1 MKKRLLKMLCVLLLV
16 PALLSGCWQEELPE
30 PEDQGLPQPEEPES
44 TESRVILPEVF
55 SLPYAPD
62 QSLDPITCP
71 DGMQQVVSSLMYE
84 GLFRLTPELEPEF
97 CLCSGYTYDAATY
110 RYEFTLRTGV
120 TFSDGTPLTAS
131 DVKASLDRARKS
143 DRYAQRLSQVTSVS
157 VVSDGVV
164 AVTLSAPNSAFPALM
179 DIPIIKA
186 GTENRT
192 APTGSG
198 PYLFAKDDTGAYL
211 TANNR
216 WWQDSSVLPL
226 STIRLQHCKD
236 QDSVL
241 YAFTSREVQ
250 LLTLDLTGSNSTG
263 VSGAGDYAEAA
274 TPVMQFLGMNT
285 RREALS
291 DSALRRALSAGIDRE
306 TLVSSC
312 LLGQGT
318 AAKLPASPAYAG
330 YDTAL
335 ETPYDTAAYNR
346 LLNAALGE
354 QAEDE
359 TPLTLTLLV
368 NEESSFK
375 VSAAQEIAMY
385 LNTARLTVTVE
396 AVPWDTFLTRLESGD
411 FDLYYGE
418 CRLTAD
424 WDLTAL
430 LSTEGSLN
438 YGGWSDETTDRLLQ
452 AYRSNGADANLVAL
466 WQQLLD
472 TAPFAP
478 ICFKSV
484 SVVTTEGVVQG
495 LSPTET
501 APLSPL
507 GSWSVRLDA

>member
-1 MKKRLLKMLCVLLLV
+1 MTRRLTALALALVLALSLTGCWEAEPEPDDFWGDELPPEEQETSQREPAQISDFTLPYLSGQTFDPV
-16 PALLSGCWQEELPE
+16 TCIDGVQQTVGALLYESLFTL
-30 PEDQGLPQPEEPES
+30 DASFTPQPVLCE
-44 TESRVILPEVF
+44 R
-55 SLPYAPD
+55 
-62 QSLDPITCP
+62 
-71 DGMQQVVSSLMYE
+71 SSCDAE
-84 GLFRLTPELEPEF
+84 TLTWTF
-97 CLCSGYTYDAATY
+97 A
-110 RYEFTLRTGV
+110 LRSAV
-120 TFSDGTPLTAS
+120 FSDGTALTAN
-131 DVKASLDRARKS
+131 DVLAAYRRAAESARYGARFANVASMKAQDAHTLI
-143 DRYAQRLSQVTSVS
+143 
-157 VVSDGVV
+157 
-164 AVTLSAPNSAFPALM
+164 VTLTQANGSFPALL
-179 DIPIIKA
+179 DIPIVKA

-211 TANNR
+211 TANSR

-236 QDSVL
+236 QDSAL

-285 RREALS
+285 RRESLS
-291 DSALRRALSAGIDRE
+291 DPALRRALSAGIDRE

-318 AAKLPASPAYAG
+318 AAQLPASPAYAG

-396 AVPWDTFLTRLESGD
+396 AVPWDTFLARLESGD

-438 YGGWSDETTDRLLQ
+438 YGSWSDETTDRLLQ

-507 GSWSVRLDA
+507 GGWSVRLDA